1 MKNISTSV
9 LDSHNNPDILLDATL
24 SFFFQIDEL
33 KKLFSKNK
41 NIDFETFKKICSA
54 KVGKDIKKF
63 QTYDK
68 IFEEL
73 LTKLNPNSQINK
85 DYYDQSLQYDEEKG
99 LKKFM
104 EKHKNKN
111 TIQQLFFIPKEEKI
125 FCKKCLMDT
134 FHFYYSKYILIQNPL
149 NEFIFQKIFQVENE
163 EKKDRD
169 CNFCCQKRDLTIQ
182 RKTLDFPEI
191 LIVIISPFQ
200 VNNFQI
206 IQNLTFTNGIIS
218 YSLARFIESTNNC
231 LYWINDKNTTICHK
245 YEITRFGGPEKIKN
259 KKPIVLF
266 YNLIRNFT
274 DNKDINRNL
283 FNNLNDN
290 LIIKNEQNNI
300 NNNLINQQN
309 QLNTNTQLMNQ
320 QQNIFQQNFN
330 QNINLNNQIMN
341 QPNIQNMNNQGFIN
355 LQNNN
360 NNNIVNNMNNN
371 CFNNMNH
378 FNNMNNNL
386 QMNNINNNFMMNN
399 NDGNMNVQFQNNIKN
414 DNIINNNMISSNMM
428 NNNIINNNITNNN
441 MMNNNIINNQN
452 TNNVDNNINIQ
463 NHNFNNFNSNNN
475 YKILEEEN
483 LKLKA
488 ELLNAKE
495 EIRQLKLRLEN
506 GDFANRTKMVDFNKI
521 TCVTFIS
528 TDQKIICG
536 LKCLVTDT
544 FAEVEEK
551 LYKIYPE
558 YRETNNIFQVNGRQ
572 VLRFKTIEENNIH
585 EGQGVQLIKID

>member
-41 NIDFETFKKICSA
+41 NIDFETFKKKMLA
-54 KVGKDIKKF
+54 KVGKGIKRF

-73 LTKLNPNSQINK
+73 LTKLDPNKEINEE
-85 DYYDQSLQYDEEKG
+85 YYDQSLQFDEEKG
-99 LKKFM
+99 LKIFM

-111 TIQQLFFIPKEEKI
+111 IIQQLFYIPKEEKV
-125 FCKKCLMDT
+125 FCKKCWMNT
-134 FHFYYSKYILIQNPL
+134 FDFYYSKYILIQNPL
-149 NEFIFQKIFQVENE
+149 NEFIFQKTFQPEKEV
-163 EKKDRD
+163 KKDKY
-169 CNFCCQKRDLTIQ
+169 CNFCNGQITNIAIE
-182 RKTLDFPEI
+182 RKILDFPEI

-386 QMNNINNNFMMNN
+386 QMNNINNNFMMN
-399 NDGNMNVQFQNNIKN
+399 
-414 DNIINNNMISSNMM
+414 
-428 NNNIINNNITNNN
+428 
-441 MMNNNIINNQN
+441 
-452 TNNVDNNINIQ
+452 
-463 NHNFNNFNSNNN
+463 
-475 YKILEEEN
+475 KIFY
-483 LKLKA
+483 
-488 ELLNAKE
+488 
-495 EIRQLKLRLEN
+495 I
-506 GDFANRTKMVDFNKI
+506 
-521 TCVTFIS
+521 
-528 TDQKIICG
+528 
-536 LKCLVTDT
+536 
-544 FAEVEEK
+544 
-551 LYKIYPE
+551 
-558 YRETNNIFQVNGRQ
+558 
-572 VLRFKTIEENNIH
+572 
-585 EGQGVQLIKID
+585 